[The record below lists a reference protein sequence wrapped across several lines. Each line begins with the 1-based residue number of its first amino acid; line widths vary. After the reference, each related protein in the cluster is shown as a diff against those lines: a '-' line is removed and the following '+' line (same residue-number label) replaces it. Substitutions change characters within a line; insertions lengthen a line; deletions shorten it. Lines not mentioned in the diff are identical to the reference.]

1 MVLFRSSVLK
11 VKHLGSWDDQQWDQ
25 SDQIGRFF
33 ANWATFKS
41 GWRFFKEINSPK
53 KWQFLGQILGL

>member
-1 MVLFRSSVLK
+1 MRMQ
-11 VKHLGSWDDQQWDQ
+11 G
-25 SDQIGRFF
+25 DQIGRFF

-53 KWQFLGQILGL
+53 KMAIFWANFWSVKNRPNFTL